1 MPESHRM
8 QTPRHL
14 WIIGVVA
21 LLWNALGAFDY
32 LMTQTKNEAYMNM
45 FTPEQL
51 DFFYN
56 LPSWS
61 VVLWAIAVWGSV
73 IACVLLLLRKSAAVW
88 FFLISLISVIA
99 NTIYLYVF
107 ADGIK
112 VMGDPF
118 SLIFSAL
125 IIIVAV
131 FLYLYSKKMSTLE
144 IIN

>member
-1 MPESHRM
+1 MSEFHCT

-14 WIIGVVA
+14 WVIGVIA

-32 LMTQTKNEAYMNM
+32 LMTQTKNEAYMSM

-51 DFFYN
+51 EFFYN

-61 VVLWAIAVWGSV
+61 VVLWSIAVWGGV
-73 IACVLLLLRKSAAVW
+73 IACILLLLRKSAAVW
-88 FFLISLISVIA
+88 FFMISLFSVIA

-107 ADGIK
+107 ADGMK

-125 IIIVAV
+125 IILVAV
-131 FLYLYSKKMSTLE
+131 LLYLYSKKMSALE
-144 IIN
+144 IIK